1 MDGTARPATTNGGL
15 HFSPDAALRAGCPSG
30 LVEEARRLGLRC
42 TAPPPGAS
50 GGMWCIGIGPQD
62 EERLYGDTYRRRRAA
77 GHPLLAIPSAGAQS
91 PSWMPRMMPSLIASW
106 PTSTSETRAEIMA
119 GWRAG
124 RRSLAQAHAI
134 EQRVYRDPPPVA
146 DRSRRA
152 PLVRAPLRREARPRA
167 RRTAA
172 RRALGTRSGQD
183 PGEGDDDSEG
193 KAGGDLA
200 PFADRRRTAEA
211 RS

>member
-77 GHPLLAIPSAGAQS
+77 GHPPTGDPLSGRTIAELDAEDDAVADRELADFD
-91 PSWMPRMMPSLIASW
+91 L
-106 PTSTSETRAEIMA
+106 ETRAEIMA